1 MNENIKNI
9 IESLLFASDTPLTLQ
24 KLKDL
29 LELDS
34 VTMVREGIQ
43 LLQKHYD
50 KTRSAMTVV
59 EVAGGFQIVS
69 REEYATHVQKLFKGR
84 QASRLTQR
92 ALETLAI
99 IAYKQPITKNE
110 MEKIRGVNVDGV
122 VKTLLE
128 RNLITIEGREKAPG
142 NPLLYGTT
150 KYFLEYFG
158 INSLESLPKLKEID
172 ELLKEDEKFLES
184 LDQVALKQLDP
195 EVLGLKNISLTK
207 AMEMT
212 AENSQSQNQSDQ
224 DSEQTDNNDASE

>member
-24 KLKDL
+24 KLKEL

-69 REEYATHVQKLFKGR
+69 REEYATHIQKLFKGR

-128 RNLITIEGREKAPG
+128 KNLITIEGREKAPG

-212 AENSQSQNQSDQ
+212 AENSQPQNQSDQ
-224 DSEQTDNNDASE
+224 NSEQTDKNDAPE

>member
-24 KLKDL
+24 KLKEL

-50 KTRSAMTVV
+50 KTRSAITVV

-195 EVLGLKNISLTK
+195 EVLGLKNISLAK

-212 AENSQSQNQSDQ
+212 AENSQPQNQSDQ